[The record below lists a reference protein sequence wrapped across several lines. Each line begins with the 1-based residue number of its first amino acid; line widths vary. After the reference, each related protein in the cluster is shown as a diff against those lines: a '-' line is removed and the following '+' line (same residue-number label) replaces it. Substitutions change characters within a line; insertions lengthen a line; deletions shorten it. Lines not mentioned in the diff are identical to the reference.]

1 MIISKIVSVI
11 FVGLLLSIGLW
22 IACYILILK
31 MYPRYS
37 LELRHHVFSLL
48 VTIATFVLYCS
59 FSTVSATISGIEN
72 AFSSVKAVV
81 LDKSKLADKL
91 AITLASGSDYQ
102 QLIKEADVSISKA
115 LGANNELANYIKP
128 VDFSQIEAKNI
139 TCILSA
145 DNLSVSEKSIQII
158 DQLFDTYVEE
168 FTGTLKKTWWV
179 LLITMLVVQIFYF
192 GTMIYRAEKK
202 SRVKFTNIS
211 NLLNTGM
218 Y

>member
-1 MIISKIVSVI
+1 MIVTKVVFVI
-11 FVGLLLSIGLW
+11 FIGLLLSIGLW

-48 VTIATFVLYCS
+48 IAIATFVLYCS

-72 AFSSVKAVV
+72 ALNSVKTVV

-91 AITLASGSDYQ
+91 ATTLTSGNDYQ
-102 QLIKEADVSISKA
+102 QLVKEADISISKA
-115 LGANNELANYIKP
+115 LRANNELIGYIKP
-128 VDFSQIEAKNI
+128 VDFSQIEEKNI

-145 DNLSVSEKSIQII
+145 NNLSVSEKSNQII
-158 DQLFDTYVEE
+158 DQLFDTYVKE

-179 LLITMLVVQIFYF
+179 LLITMFVVQIFYF

-211 NLLNTGM
+211 DLLNTGM

>member
-1 MIISKIVSVI
+1 MIVTKVI
-11 FVGLLLSIGLW
+11 FIIFIGLLLSSGLW

-48 VTIATFVLYCS
+48 VAIATFVLYCS
-59 FSTVSATISGIEN
+59 FSSVSATISGIEI
-72 AFSSVKAVV
+72 AFSSIKTVV

-91 AITLASGSDYQ
+91 ATTLASGSDYQ
-102 QLIKEADVSISKA
+102 QLVKEADVSISKA
-115 LGANNELANYIKP
+115 LGANNELASYIKP
-128 VDFSQIEAKNI
+128 VNFSQIEAKNI
-139 TCILSA
+139 TRILSA
-145 DNLSVSEKSIQII
+145 DNLSASEKSIQII
-158 DQLFDTYVEE
+158 DQLFDSYVKE

-211 NLLNTGM
+211 DLLNTGM